1 MFCKINMSVLE
12 SYMDEMDMIFK
23 LATCP
28 TLMSL
33 LFRSNFRF

>member
-1 MFCKINMSVLE
+1 MFYKIKMSVLE

-28 TLMSL
+28 TLM
-33 LFRSNFRF
+33 